1 VMRRSLAKPQAPT
14 FRAQNRRIPRS
25 SASPRHSSVSGSCT
39 IKPSRRS
46 CHLANALKI
55 CAHWPTGFCR
65 DNTDCPYPVRA
76 LAAGFLLWLGT
87 LVGVQ
92 TFAADTAIRVRALP
106 PADARPTP
114 EAVAS
119 GSLDEQL
126 QPFSKAPGHN
136 YWRDYWLKLIPHE
149 PASIDGTPVLIM
161 NATRGLQA
169 QLFAYR
175 EGKVVP
181 LILAEN
187 LPAFL
192 GARDMV
198 FIVPEGVPSTQP
210 LYAHV
215 ASGSNE
221 AQYLSVSQSGL
232 QSTLALGAER
242 ARMIALSFGAL
253 MAVSLAALLI
263 WFVLKDPL
271 FILYA
276 TMFFLQALYVA
287 YLSGQGFDWPWL
299 SFAVPLESFAW
310 NVPVGLSGAVACLF
324 TREIADLKH
333 FSPRVYAIFGWFAL
347 AFVVITA
354 ANVAKFIGLLGVVN
368 IVGNMMFVVA
378 AVFTVI
384 VCVLAWRRGNR
395 AAGWFLIAW
404 ALLEG
409 FTIAAALRFLVTSSV
424 GSDSLDY
431 YGLPL
436 SMVAGSI
443 LIALGVADR
452 LRAQRAALSD
462 AERRAQT
469 DPLTGVLNRRSLIER
484 LDAACTRAKARGL
497 PIALLFIDLDH
508 FKQINDTFG
517 HQAGDACLRAIIAP
531 IHAELRQ
538 SDVIGRYGGEEF
550 VVILS
555 SADAAVAAP
564 IAQRIVERVAE
575 LRVAGFGAP
584 INVTC
589 SIGIAASDTL
599 GIWGEP
605 LLAQAD
611 AAVYVAK
618 RSGRNQIHLAPPV
631 LA

>member
-1 VMRRSLAKPQAPT
+1 
-14 FRAQNRRIPRS
+14 
-25 SASPRHSSVSGSCT
+25 
-39 IKPSRRS
+39 
-46 CHLANALKI
+46 
-55 CAHWPTGFCR
+55 
-65 DNTDCPYPVRA
+65 VRA
-76 LAAGFLLWLGT
+76 LLAAGLLIWLGI
-87 LVGVQ
+87 LGSAQ
-92 TFAADTAIRVRALP
+92 SFAADTAIRIRALV
-106 PADARPTP
+106 PADTVPSP
-114 EAVAS
+114 QAVVS
-119 GSLDEQL
+119 GSLDDQL
-126 QPFSKAPGHN
+126 RPFSQEPGHN
-136 YWRDYWLKLIPHE
+136 TWRDYWLKLIPHE

-169 QLFAYR
+169 QVVAYR
-175 EGKVVP
+175 DGKIVTLV
-181 LILAEN
+181 LATA

-198 FIVPEGVPSTQP
+198 FILPEDVPPAQP

-215 ASGSNE
+215 TSGSNE
-221 AQYLSVSQSGL
+221 PQYLSVSQGAL

-242 ARMIALSFGAL
+242 ARMIALTFGAL

-263 WFVLKDPL
+263 WFVLKEPL

-276 TMFFLQALYVA
+276 TMFSLQALYVSF
-287 YLSGQGFDWPWL
+287 LSGQGFDWPGL
-299 SFAVPLESFAW
+299 SLAVPLESFAW

-333 FSPRVYAIFGWFAL
+333 FSPRVYTIFGWLAL
-347 AFVVITA
+347 AFVLITA
-354 ANVAKFIGLLGVVN
+354 ANAAKFIGLLSLVN
-368 IVGNMMFVVA
+368 IIGNLMFVVA

-409 FTIAAALRFLVTSSV
+409 FTIAAALRFLITSSV
-424 GSDSLDY
+424 DSDSLDY

-436 SMVAGSI
+436 SMVAASV

-452 LRAQRAALSD
+452 LRAQRVALSE

-484 LDAACTRAKARGL
+484 LEVACARAKARGL

-517 HQAGDACLRAIIAP
+517 HQAGDACLRGIIDP

-555 SADAAVAAP
+555 SADAAAATP
-564 IAQRIVERVAE
+564 IAQRIVERVADI
-575 LRVAGFGAP
+575 RVSGFGEP
-584 INVTC
+584 ISVTC

>member
-1 VMRRSLAKPQAPT
+1 VRALLAAGFFLWIGGLVP
-14 FRAQNRRIPRS
+14 AQS
-25 SASPRHSSVSGSCT
+25 HAADT
-39 IKPSRRS
+39 
-46 CHLANALKI
+46 AL
-55 CAHWPTGFCR
+55 R
-65 DNTDCPYPVRA
+65 VRA
-76 LAAGFLLWLGT
+76 LA
-87 LVGVQ
+87 
-92 TFAADTAIRVRALP
+92 
-106 PADARPTP
+106 PADVQPSP
-114 EAVAS
+114 QAVAS
-119 GSLDEQL
+119 GSLDGEL

-136 YWRDYWLKLIPHE
+136 SWRDYWLKLIPHD
-149 PASIDGTPVLIM
+149 PASVDGAPVLIV

-169 QLFAYR
+169 QVVAYQD
-175 EGKVVP
+175 GKVVP
-181 LILAEN
+181 LLHAAN

-192 GARDMV
+192 GARDLV
-198 FIVPEGVPSTQP
+198 FIVPQGVPPTQP
-210 LYAHV
+210 LYAHIL
-215 ASGSNE
+215 SNSSE
-221 AQYLSVSQSGL
+221 PQYLSFSQGAL
-232 QSTLALGAER
+232 ESTLALGAER
-242 ARMIALSFGAL
+242 ARMIALTFGAL
-253 MAVSLAALLI
+253 MSVSLAALLI

-276 TMFFLQALYVA
+276 TMFSLQALYVA

-299 SFAVPLESFAW
+299 SAATPLESFAW

-324 TREIADLKH
+324 TREIADLRH
-333 FSPRVYAIFGWFAL
+333 FSPRVYAIFGWLAV
-347 AFVVITA
+347 AFVIISA
-354 ANVAKFIGLLGVVN
+354 ANLAKFVGLLDLVN
-368 IVGNMMFVVA
+368 MIGNVMFVVA
-378 AVFTVI
+378 AAFTVI

-404 ALLEG
+404 ILLEG
-409 FTIAAALRFLVTSSV
+409 FTIAAALRFLVTAS

-436 SMVAGSI
+436 SMVAASI

-452 LRAQRAALSD
+452 LRAQRVALSD

-484 LDAACTRAKARGL
+484 LDAACARAKARGL

-517 HQAGDACLRAIIAP
+517 HQAGDACLRAIIDP

-555 SADAAVAAP
+555 SADAAAATP
-564 IAQRIVERVAE
+564 IAQRILERVAGV
-575 LRVAGFGAP
+575 RVSGFGEP
-584 INVTC
+584 IGVTC

>member
-1 VMRRSLAKPQAPT
+1 
-14 FRAQNRRIPRS
+14 
-25 SASPRHSSVSGSCT
+25 
-39 IKPSRRS
+39 
-46 CHLANALKI
+46 
-55 CAHWPTGFCR
+55 
-65 DNTDCPYPVRA
+65 VRA
-76 LAAGFLLWLGT
+76 LPAAGLFLWLGS
-87 LVGVQ
+87 LSWAQ
-92 TFAADTAIRVRALP
+92 CFAADTAIRVRAL
-106 PADARPTP
+106 APTDP
-114 EAVAS
+114 QPSAEAVAS
-119 GSLDEQL
+119 GSLDAEL

-136 YWRDYWLKLIPHE
+136 NWRDYWLKLIPHE
-149 PASIDGTPVLIM
+149 PASIDGAPVLIM

-169 QLFAYR
+169 QLVAYR
-175 EGKVVP
+175 DGKVVP
-181 LILAEN
+181 LIQATN

-198 FIVPEGVPSTQP
+198 FVLPEGVPPTEV

-215 ASGSNE
+215 VSSSNE
-221 AQYLSVSQSGL
+221 PQYLSVSQGAL

-242 ARMIALSFGAL
+242 ARMIALTFGAL

-276 TMFFLQALYVA
+276 TMFCLQALYVT

-299 SFAVPLESFAW
+299 SAAVPLDSFAW

-333 FSPRVYAIFGWFAL
+333 FSPRVYAIFGWLAV
-347 AFVVITA
+347 AFVIITA
-354 ANVAKFIGLLGVVN
+354 GNVAAFVGWLGAVN
-368 IVGNMMFVVA
+368 IIGNVMFVVA
-378 AVFTVI
+378 ALFTVI

-404 ALLEG
+404 ILLEG
-409 FTIAAALRFLVTSSV
+409 FTIAAALRFLVTSSL
-424 GSDSLDY
+424 GSDALDY

-436 SMVAGSI
+436 SMVAASI

-484 LDAACTRAKARGL
+484 LDAACARAKARGL

-517 HQAGDACLRAIIAP
+517 HQAGDACLRAIIEP

-555 SADAAVAAP
+555 SADAAAATP
-564 IAQRIVERVAE
+564 IAQRILERVADV
-575 LRVAGFGAP
+575 RVCGFGEP
-584 INVTC
+584 IGLTC

-611 AAVYVAK
+611 AAVYAAK